1 MPAGERERTLRV
13 CEIYATILG
22 ESTHAGW
29 PGVIVR
35 LAGCPLNCVWC
46 DTPYAREGGEELTL
60 AQIHARIEKF
70 RLPLIELTGGEP
82 LYQPATRVLVCQL
95 LDRGRRVVIETG
107 GSVSILGV
115 DPRAC
120 LVLDVKCPGSG
131 VGNRQI
137 WDNLHH
143 LKPGDEVKFVI
154 ASRAD
159 YEWARGVLARTG
171 LAQRHAVH
179 FSPVEGPHQ
188 LEKKD
193 LAEWIVADRL
203 PVRLNLQLHVWIW
216 GPGVRGV

>member
-1 MPAGERERTLRV
+1 MLGAEPERTLRV

-35 LAGCPLNCVWC
+35 LVGCPLNCVWC
-46 DTPYAREGGEELTL
+46 DTTYAREGGEELKL
-60 AQIHARIEKF
+60 SQVLARIEKF
-70 RLPLIELTGGEP
+70 RLPLVELTGGEP
-82 LYQPATRVLVCQL
+82 LYQPATRPLVSML
-95 LDRGRRVVIETG
+95 LDRGHRVVIETG
-107 GSVSILGV
+107 GSVPILGV

-120 LVLDVKCPGSG
+120 IVLDVKCPGSG
-131 VGNRQI
+131 AGGRQV

-143 LKPGDEVKFVI
+143 LRPGDEIKFVL

-171 LAQRHAVH
+171 VAQRHVVN
-179 FSPVEGPHQ
+179 FSPVEGPGG
-188 LEKKD
+188 
-193 LAEWIVADRL
+193 LAKPELAKWIVDDRL

-216 GPGVRGV
+216 GAGVRGV